1 MIPSMFRSLLVSL
14 LCAGAAA
21 AQCQFSSVSA
31 QSAGPYCNLGPT
43 GCCAIAQQPT
53 LLRPTLEVTTCR
65 LNVEVS
71 ALEGCCGVTVAVRL
85 LALGAAPANLPLPQ
99 FGSGCALWLQP
110 DVILVQQAA
119 TFSLAIPPT
128 LPPVT
133 FLAQGCAVITN
144 TLFPAPTVLTLSN
157 ALALSL
163 Q

>member
-14 LCAGAAA
+14 LWSGAAA

-53 LLRPTLEVTTCR
+53 LLMPTLEVNTCR
-65 LNVEVS
+65 LNLQVF

-85 LALGAAPANLPLPQ
+85 LAIGTASANLPLPQ

-110 DVILVQQAA
+110 DVILVQQAPS
-119 TFSLAIPPT
+119 FVLAIPPT
-128 LPPVT
+128 LPPLA
-133 FLAQGCAVITN
+133 FLAQGSAIITN
-144 TLFPAPTVLTLSN
+144 TLFPSPTVFTLSN
-157 ALALSL
+157 ALTLSL

>member
-1 MIPSMFRSLLVSL
+1 MIPSKIHSILVSL
-14 LCAGAAA
+14 LVATAAA

-53 LLRPTLEVTTCR
+53 LLMPTLEVNTCR
-65 LNVEVS
+65 LNIEVS

-85 LALGAAPANLPLPQ
+85 LALGTASANIPLPQ
-99 FGSGCALWLQP
+99 FGNGCALWLQP
-110 DVILVQQAA
+110 DVILVQQAPG
-119 TFSLAIPPT
+119 FSLAIQPT
-128 LPPVT
+128 LPPLT
-133 FLAQGCAVITN
+133 FLAQGSAIITN
-144 TLFPAPTVLTLSN
+144 TLFPSPTVFTLSN